1 MMEMVV
7 GLVIY
12 LAIGWYIADK
22 VDVDTE
28 DALLDEL
35 IVLFWPLVVVLG
47 LFVFIFWM

>member
-22 VDVDTE
+22 VDVM
-28 DALLDEL
+28 
-35 IVLFWPLVVVLG
+35 V
-47 LFVFIFWM
+47 VFI